1 MSCITRLVV
10 AASVLFPV
18 LAADAQS
25 PEKPWQ
31 HADGRVEFQG
41 RFFPDWDAYRASDFF
56 DWSKQCAT
64 PSPADPGEVQG
75 DLRMGA
81 SDCPLTE
88 TIENP
93 ANDPDG
99 TLYRIPVVVHVL
111 YFQDQGVLSDEEIQ
125 ISIDNANDFFRANFG
140 SVAQAGF
147 DVGIEFYLAEVD
159 PQGNPTTGITR
170 TENLS
175 WYNNTGNYSE
185 SLSWDPMRYVN
196 VYTNTAY
203 GALGYVSGFPAQP
216 GFAGS
221 IRDYVVMNPECMRG
235 VPCAGSIDT
244 LAHEF
249 GHYLGLFHTFQT
261 PRDGCVSGPAGSC
274 LTNGDLIC
282 DTCPTTDAWFD
293 CNTVEV
299 AQCGSL
305 PYPYNNVMSY
315 THECKDRFTPGQAN
329 RMRCSL
335 LTYRPLLYT
344 TAQTC
349 VSQCFAD
356 IDNNGIIEGADLSY
370 ILGYWG
376 PCSGGKKGEP
386 CCADLDGNGLVD
398 SGDLGLLLG
407 SWGSCEPYPVCEN
420 FLSDLEGDE
429 CQTAIVAIEGVNQID
444 TTLMTP
450 TIVSVADACDF
461 LDSDFTRDGWFIFE
475 VQAVG
480 SMSLDFCD
488 SDYDTS
494 VVVYKGECES
504 LLGITCDA
512 DGCDSKLGYQ
522 SRIDGIEVSPGTYY
536 IRVGGRA
543 GAAGNA
549 VFDLSFEA
557 VPVLEGDECESAFVA
572 VEGNNEV
579 NTSLMYS
586 SADPPENGDCQY
598 LDWYDSRDAWF
609 VYEASSPGQLNLVFC
624 LSDYDTSVVVY
635 RGACGSLVR
644 VACDDDS
651 CQPDGPLYTSQIL
664 HLPIDAATYY
674 IRVGGW
680 RGDSGTA
687 TFNLDFEE

>member
-1 MSCITRLVV
+1 MMVV
-10 AASVLFPV
+10 PVLLPV

-64 PSPADPGEVQG
+64 PSFVDLVEGQG
-75 DLRMGA
+75 DLLMGTG
-81 SDCPLTE
+81 DCTLTE

-111 YFQDQGVLSDEEIQ
+111 YFKTLGVLSDEEIQ
-125 ISIDNANDFFRANFG
+125 FSIDEANDFFQANLG

-147 DVGIEFYLAEVD
+147 DAGIEFYLAEVD

-175 WYNNTGNYSE
+175 WYNNSGNYSE
-185 SLSWDPMRYVN
+185 SLSWDPHRYVN
-196 VYTNTAY
+196 VYTNSAS
-203 GALGYVSGFPAQP
+203 GVLGYVTGFPAET
-216 GFAGS
+216 GFPGS
-221 IRDYVVMNPECMRG
+221 IEDYVVLNTECMRG
-235 VPCAGSIDT
+235 LPCAGSIDT

-249 GHYLGLFHTFQT
+249 GHYLGLYHTFET
-261 PRDGCVSGPAGSC
+261 FDGNGCVATPAGGC
-274 LTNGDLIC
+274 FTNGDLIC
-282 DTCPTTDAWFD
+282 DTCPGDVTFGCESTQF
-293 CNTVEV
+293 
-299 AQCGSL
+299 AQCGDL
-305 PYPYNNVMSY
+305 PYPSNNVMSY

-356 IDNNGIIEGADLSY
+356 IDNNGIIDSGDLGLLIGA
-370 ILGYWG
+370 WG
-376 PCSGGKKGEP
+376 PCGGGKKGGL

-398 SGDLGLLLG
+398 SGDLGLLIG
-407 SWGSCEPYPVCEN
+407 AWGSCEPYPVCQP
-420 FLSDLEGDE
+420 FFSDIEGDE
-429 CQTAIVAIEGVNQID
+429 CSTAFVAIEGVNQID
-444 TTLMTP
+444 TTLMTSSWTSGAGP
-450 TIVSVADACDF
+450 CDF
-461 LDSDFTRDGWFIFE
+461 LDSDFTLDGWFIFE
-475 VQAVG
+475 VPTVG
-480 SMSLDFCD
+480 SMSLDFCN
-488 SDYDTS
+488 SDFDTS
-494 VVVYKGECES
+494 VVVYRGECES

-522 SRIDGIEVSPGTYY
+522 SRIDGIQVAPGTYY

-549 VFDLSFEA
+549 VFDLTFEA
-557 VPVLEGDECESAFVA
+557 APVLEGDECESAFVA
-572 VEGNNEV
+572 VQGTNEV

-586 SADPPENGDCQY
+586 SADPPENGDCQF
-598 LDWYDSRDAWF
+598 LQWGDSPDAWF
-609 VYEASSPGQLNLVFC
+609 VYEASSPGQLNLTFC
-624 LSDYDTSVVVY
+624 LSDYDT
-635 RGACGSLVR
+635 
-644 VACDDDS
+644 
-651 CQPDGPLYTSQIL
+651 
-664 HLPIDAATYY
+664 
-674 IRVGGW
+674 
-680 RGDSGTA
+680 
-687 TFNLDFEE
+687 

>member
-1 MSCITRLVV
+1 MSSVSRLMLAV
-10 AASVLFPV
+10 SILPPV

-64 PSPADPGEVQG
+64 PSPADPGDGQG

-81 SDCPLTE
+81 SDCPLNE

-111 YFQDQGVLSDEEIQ
+111 YHQDQGVLSDEEIQ
-125 ISIDNANDFFRANFG
+125 ISIDNANDFFRANLG

-147 DVGIEFYLAEVD
+147 DTGIEFYLAEVD
-159 PQGNPTTGITR
+159 SQGNPTTGITR
-170 TENLS
+170 TESLA
-175 WYNNTGNYSE
+175 WYNDNGTYWNK
-185 SLSWDPMRYVN
+185 LAWDPQRYVN
-196 VYTNTAY
+196 VYTNTAS
-203 GALGYVSGFPAQP
+203 GALGYVSGFPSEPQAE
-216 GFAGS
+216 S
-221 IRDYVVMNPECMRG
+221 DSDRVVMNHECMRG
-235 VPCAGSIDT
+235 VSCYDSIDT

-249 GHYLGLFHTFQT
+249 GHYLGLFHTFET
-261 PRDGCVSGPAGSC
+261 YLGSGCDASPAGAC
-274 LTNGDLIC
+274 LTNGDMIC
-282 DTCPTTDAWFD
+282 DTCPTASSWFSCD
-293 CNTVEV
+293 TVES
-299 AQCGSL
+299 AQCRSL
-305 PYPYNNVMSY
+305 PYPSNNVMSY

-356 IDNNGIIEGADLSY
+356 IDNNGIIDSGDLGLL
-370 ILGYWG
+370 IEAWG
-376 PCSGGKKGEP
+376 PCGGGKKGGL

-398 SGDLGLLLG
+398 SGDLGLLIG
-407 SWGSCEPYPVCEN
+407 AWGSCEPYPVCES
-420 FLSDLEGDE
+420 FFSDIEGDE
-429 CQTAIVAIEGVNQID
+429 CSSAFVAIEGVNQID
-444 TTLMTP
+444 TTLMTS
-450 TIVSVADACDF
+450 SVEPIDGPCDF
-461 LDSDFTRDGWFIFE
+461 LDSDFTLDGWFIFE
-475 VQAVG
+475 VPAVG
-480 SMSLDFCD
+480 SMSLDFCN

-494 VVVYKGECES
+494 VVVCRGECDS

-549 VFDLSFEA
+549 VFDLTFEA
-557 VPVLEGDECESAFVA
+557 APALEGDECESAFVA
-572 VEGNNEV
+572 VEGINEV
-579 NTSLMYS
+579 NTSLMFS
-586 SADPPENGDCQY
+586 SADPPGNGDCQY
-598 LDWYDSRDAWF
+598 LEWGDSRDAWF
-609 VYEASSPGQLNLVFC
+609 VYEASSAGLLNLFFC
-624 LSDYDTSVVVY
+624 QSDYDTSVVVY
-635 RGACGSLVR
+635 QGACGSLVR

-651 CQPDGPLYTSQIL
+651 CQPDGPLYTSRIL
-664 HLPIDAATYY
+664 DLPLEAGTYY
-674 IRVGGW
+674 IRVGGYQAS
-680 RGDSGTA
+680 SGTA
-687 TFNLDFEE
+687 TFELDFGP

>member
-1 MSCITRLVV
+1 MAVSI
-10 AASVLFPV
+10 LFPV

-31 HADGRVEFQG
+31 HANGRVEFKGQ
-41 RFFPDWDAYRASDFF
+41 FFPDWDAYRASDFF
-56 DWSKQCAT
+56 DWSKQCVT
-64 PSPADPGEVQG
+64 PSFADPGEGQG

-111 YFQDQGVLSDEEIQ
+111 YYQDQGVLSDEEIQ

-170 TENLS
+170 TENLN
-175 WYNNTGNYSE
+175 WYNNTGSYWD

-203 GALGYVSGFPAQP
+203 GALGYASGFPAQP

-221 IRDYVVMNPECMRG
+221 PGDYVVMNPECMRG
-235 VPCAGSIDT
+235 VPCADSIDT

-249 GHYLGLFHTFQT
+249 GHYLGLFHTFAT
-261 PRDGCVSGPAGSC
+261 FAGSGTGCIDGPAGSC
-274 LTNGDLIC
+274 LTNGDMIC
-282 DTCPTTDAWFD
+282 DTCPTDNAVFACD
-293 CNTVEV
+293 EVES
-299 AQCGSL
+299 AQCRNL
-305 PYPYNNVMSY
+305 PYPSNNVMSY

-349 VSQCFAD
+349 VSQCFGD
-356 IDNNGIIEGADLSY
+356 IDNNGTINSGDLGLLIGA
-370 ILGYWG
+370 WG
-376 PCSGGKKGEP
+376 SCSGGKNGEL
-386 CCADLDGNGLVD
+386 CCADLDGDGLVD
-398 SGDLGLLLG
+398 SGDLGILIG
-407 SWGSCEPYPVCEN
+407 SWGSCEPYPACES
-420 FLSDLEGDE
+420 FFSDFEGDE
-429 CQTAIVAIEGVNQID
+429 CQGALVAVEGVNQID
-444 TTLMTP
+444 TTLMTSSLVP
-450 TIVSVADACDF
+450 VVDSCDF
-461 LDSDFTRDGWFIFE
+461 LDSDFTLDGWFIFE

-480 SMSLDFCD
+480 SMSLDFCN

-494 VVVYKGECES
+494 IVVYEGKCDS
-504 LLGITCDA
+504 MVVIACDA
-512 DGCDSKLGYQ
+512 DGCDSKPGYQ
-522 SRIDGIEVSPGTYY
+522 SRIDGIEVSPGSYY
-536 IRVGGRA
+536 LRVGGRA

-549 VFDLSFEA
+549 VFDLTFEA
-557 VPVLEGDECESAFVA
+557 APVSEGDECEVAIVA
-572 VEGNNEV
+572 VEGLNEV
-579 NTSLMYS
+579 DTGIMTP

-598 LDWYDSRDAWF
+598 LEWGDSPDAWF
-609 VYEASSPGQLNLVFC
+609 VYEASSPGQLNLTFC
-624 LSDYDTSVVVY
+624 KSDYDTSVVVY
-635 RGACGSLVR
+635 QGACGSLVR

-664 HLPIDAATYY
+664 NLPIDAATYY

-680 RGDSGTA
+680 EGDSGTA
-687 TFNLDFEE
+687 TFSVEFEE

>member
-1 MSCITRLVV
+1 MAVSI
-10 AASVLFPV
+10 LFPV

-31 HADGRVEFQG
+31 HANGRVEFKGQ
-41 RFFPDWDAYRASDFF
+41 FFPDWDAYRASEFF

-64 PSPADPGEVQG
+64 PSPADPGEGQG

-81 SDCPLTE
+81 SDCPLDE

-111 YFQDQGVLSDEEIQ
+111 YYQDLGVLSDEEIQ
-125 ISIDNANDFFRANFG
+125 ISVDNANDFFRANFG

-147 DVGIEFYLAEVD
+147 DAGIEFYLAEVD

-170 TENLS
+170 TENQS
-175 WYNNTGNYSE
+175 WYNNTGNYWE
-185 SLSWDPMRYVN
+185 SLSWDPQRYVN

-203 GALGYVSGFPAQP
+203 GALGYVSGLPAQT

-221 IRDYVVMNPECMRG
+221 IEDYVVMNPECMRG
-235 VPCAGSIDT
+235 VPCADSIDT

-249 GHYLGLFHTFQT
+249 GHYLGLNHTFET
-261 PRDGCVSGPAGSC
+261 YHGDGCVGSPAGSC

-282 DTCPTTDAWFD
+282 DTCPAAGAVFACDE
-293 CNTVEV
+293 VES
-299 AQCGSL
+299 AQCWNL
-305 PYPYNNVMSY
+305 PYPSNNVMSY
-315 THECKDRFTPGQAN
+315 THECKDRFTPGQVN

-356 IDNNGIIEGADLSY
+356 IDNNGNINSGDLGLLIGA
-370 ILGYWG
+370 WG
-376 PCSGGKKGEP
+376 PCGGGKNGEL

-398 SGDLGLLLG
+398 SGDLGLLIG
-407 SWGSCEPYPVCEN
+407 AWGSCEPYPVCEL
-420 FLSDLEGDE
+420 FFSDIEGDE
-429 CQTAIVAIEGVNQID
+429 CQGALVAAEGVNQID
-444 TTLMTP
+444 TTLMTSSLVP
-450 TIVSVADACDF
+450 VVDSCDF
-461 LDSDFTRDGWFIFE
+461 LDSDFTLDGWFIFE
-475 VQAVG
+475 VPAVG
-480 SMSLDFCD
+480 SMSLDFCN

-494 VVVYKGECES
+494 VVVYEGKCDS
-504 LLGITCDA
+504 MVVIACDA
-512 DGCDSKLGYQ
+512 DGCDSKPGYQ
-522 SRIDGIEVSPGTYY
+522 SRIDGIEVSPGSYY

-549 VFDLSFEA
+549 VFDLTFEA
-557 VPVLEGDECESAFVA
+557 APVLEGDECESAFVA

-586 SADPPENGDCQY
+586 SADPPENGDCQF
-598 LDWYDSRDAWF
+598 LDWGDSPDAWF
-609 VYEASSPGQLNLVFC
+609 VYEASSPGQLNLTFC

-635 RGACGSLVR
+635 QGACGSLVR

-651 CQPDGPLYTSQIL
+651 CQPNGPLYTSIIL
-664 HLPIDAATYY
+664 NLPIDAATYY

-680 RGDSGTA
+680 QGDSGTA
-687 TFNLDFEE
+687 TFELDFEE